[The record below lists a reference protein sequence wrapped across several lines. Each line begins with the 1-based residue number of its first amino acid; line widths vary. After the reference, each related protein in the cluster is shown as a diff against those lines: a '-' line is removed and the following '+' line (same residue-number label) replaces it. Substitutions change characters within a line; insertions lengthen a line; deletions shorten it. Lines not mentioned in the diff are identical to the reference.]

1 MNRLRLSVVGSRSTD
16 DRDVGRA
23 VVEDVSVHGLFG
35 KTGKSDLA
43 LVERIGDNIL
53 YVA

>member
-1 MNRLRLSVVGSRSTD
+1 
-16 DRDVGRA
+16 
-23 VVEDVSVHGLFG
+23 LFG

-53 YVA
+53 HVA

>member
-1 MNRLRLSVVGSRSTD
+1 VYEGQQ
-16 DRDVGRA
+16 
-23 VVEDVSVHGLFG
+23 VSVHGLFG